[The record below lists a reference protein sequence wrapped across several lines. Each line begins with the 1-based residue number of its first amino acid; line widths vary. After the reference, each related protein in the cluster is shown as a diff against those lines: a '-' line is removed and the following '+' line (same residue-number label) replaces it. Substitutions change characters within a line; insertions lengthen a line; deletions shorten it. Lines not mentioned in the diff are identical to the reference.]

1 MSYNLFKFFGMGIAA
16 FFLVVVLNPDF
27 RNEANAMLAPQQ
39 RIILAVA
46 HAPLG
51 ESTDPLQ
58 VLKVKAKDG
67 LYVEVYGQENQG
79 ALVMQKLLASA
90 KLPDK
95 RDGYFTFNNQVTN
108 LAIDD
113 IDNDKQR
120 EILVTSFDENL
131 VAHLNVY
138 KYIKGQKALSLV
150 KLK

>member
-1 MSYNLFKFFGMGIAA
+1 MSYNVIKFLGISLTA
-16 FFLVVVLNPDF
+16 FFLIVVLNPDL

-46 HAPLG
+46 NASLDESG
-51 ESTDPLQ
+51 ESLQ
-58 VLKVKAKDG
+58 ILKIKTKDG
-67 LYVEVYGQENQG
+67 IYVEVYGQEKQG
-79 ALVMQKLLASA
+79 SLSVQKLLSAA

-95 RDGYFTFNNQVTN
+95 KDGYFTFNNQITN

-113 IDNDKQR
+113 IDNDKQK

-138 KYIKGQKALSLV
+138 KYIKGQKSLSLV